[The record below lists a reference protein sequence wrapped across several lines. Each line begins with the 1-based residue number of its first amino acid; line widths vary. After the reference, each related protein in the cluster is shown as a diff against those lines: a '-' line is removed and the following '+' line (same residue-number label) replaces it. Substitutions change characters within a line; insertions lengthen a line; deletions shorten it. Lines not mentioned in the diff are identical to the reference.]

1 MTLRLLV
8 IVGPTATGK
17 TRLGVELAHRLGSE
31 IISADSRQVYRGL
44 DLGTGKDLDEYAAVT
59 PPVPYHLIDVAD
71 PSETYTLFAFQR
83 DCYALLE
90 AKSRETL
97 YRSGR
102 VPLLMVGGSGL
113 YVEAVLRHYNIA
125 DVPRNPELRQ
135 LLAEHSRSELEQ
147 QLKSAAPDI
156 LDRTDS
162 TNRRRLIRGLE
173 IAAAAQVGPVRYS
186 EPPNIDIEA
195 KVIAIRRDRSW
206 LRKRIATRLSDRL
219 ATGLVDE
226 VRGLLANGLAPS
238 RLDELGLE
246 YREINA
252 YLSGRKTYEQMVK
265 NLAKRIAQFAKR
277 QETWFRGMPRR
288 DIPVEWIDG
297 PDLDAVVRL
306 LGDGGGGAFRP
317 GGGG

>member
-71 PSETYTLFAFQR
+71 PSESYSLFTFQR
-83 DCYALLE
+83 DCYTLLAE
-90 AKSRETL
+90 KSREAH

-102 VPLLMVGGSGL
+102 VPLVMVGGSGL
-113 YVEAVLRHYNIA
+113 YVEAVLRRYNIA
-125 DVPRNPELRQ
+125 DVPQNPELRQ
-135 LLAEHSRSELEQ
+135 LLAEDSRSDLEQ
-147 QLKSAAPDI
+147 RLKAAAPDI

-162 TNRRRLIRGLE
+162 SSRRRLIRGLE
-173 IAAAAQVGPVRYS
+173 IAAAAQMGPVRYS
-186 EPPNIDIEA
+186 EPPDVDIEA
-195 KVIAIRRDRSW
+195 RVFAIHRDRSW
-206 LRKRIATRLSDRL
+206 LRDRISTRLSDRL
-219 ATGLVDE
+219 AAGLVDE
-226 VRGLLANGLAPS
+226 VRGLLGNGLAPS

-252 YLSGRKTYEQMVK
+252 YLSGRTTYQRMVK
-265 NLAKRIAQFAKR
+265 NLALRIAQFAKR

-288 DIPVEWIDG
+288 GIPVEWIDG
-297 PDLDAVVRL
+297 PDVDAVERL
-306 LGDGGGGAFRP
+306 LDDRGGGAFRP